1 MNAPSHGSGDP
12 IGIPI
17 GDPPGDRIGGAAFVG
32 FPGVRGHREAQLALA
47 RALARGQLHHA
58 LVLVGPRGVGK
69 ATFARGLACALLCPQ
84 RPAQGCG
91 ECPTCRRVLAG
102 NHPDVDWLLPDGK
115 AGTISVDS
123 ARACHVRQAHAP
135 YEGPAYVVVVDPA
148 DALGEGAGN
157 ALLKTIEE
165 PRPGIHFLL
174 LTTNLQGMLPTILS
188 RALPVRIGRLAD
200 DIVGDIIAT
209 RAPEVPAERRDMAV
223 LLAEGSAGVAL
234 ELASDPSLERCLE
247 LLRQALAAVQQGPR
261 AIFGGDLS
269 PLWIAWNAAVGVGEA
284 EPTPEPEPPAPEPVL
299 PGKKAKPASKPK
311 KPEAE
316 AKPGKPKDA
325 PALQRAAVRRL
336 TELWILHL
344 REQMRGRAGLP
355 GVSAGAHTA
364 ATAATPAQLVRTIA
378 ALQQLEARV
387 ERMGNVRLTLE
398 QTLLELTRP
407 GPA

>member
-1 MNAPSHGSGDP
+1 M
-12 IGIPI
+12 
-17 GDPPGDRIGGAAFVG
+17 
-32 FPGVRGHREAQLALA
+32 
-47 RALARGQLHHA
+47 
-58 LVLVGPRGVGK
+58 LVGPRGVGK

-188 RALPVRIGRLAD
+188 RALPVQIGRLTD
-200 DIVGDIIAT
+200 DIVADIVADT
-209 RAPEVPAERRDMAV
+209 LFARALEVPGERRDMAV

-234 ELASDPSLERCLE
+234 ELASDPGLERCLE

-269 PLWIAWNAAVGVGEA
+269 PLWIAWNAAVGVGVGE
-284 EPTPEPEPPAPEPVL
+284 PEPAPEAEPPAPEPAP
-299 PGKKAKPASKPK
+299 PGKKPKPASKPK
-311 KPEAE
+311 KAEAD

-355 GVSAGAHTA
+355 GVSAGAHA
-364 ATAATPAQLVRTIA
+364 AVTVASPAQLVRTIA

>member
-1 MNAPSHGSGDP
+1 MSAPSSSAPAGLVAP
-12 IGIPI
+12 
-17 GDPPGDRIGGAAFVG
+17 AEFAG
-32 FPGVRGHREAQLALA
+32 FPGVRGHREAQAALA

-91 ECPTCRRVLAG
+91 ACPTCQRVLAG
-102 NHPDVDWLLPDGK
+102 NHPDVDWLLPDSK

-188 RALPVRIGRLAD
+188 RALPVRVGRLDD
-200 DIVGDIIAT
+200 DIVADIVHT
-209 RAPEVPAERRDMAV
+209 RAPELPRERGDMAV

-234 ELASDPSLERCLE
+234 ELAADPSLERGIE
-247 LLRQALAAVQQGPR
+247 LLRQALAAVEQGPR
-261 AIFGGDLS
+261 AIFGGDQS
-269 PLWIAWNAAVGVGEA
+269 PLWTAWTAAVEPLEA
-284 EPTPEPEPPAPEPVL
+284 EAPPVPEPPPEP
-299 PGKKAKPASKPK
+299 PQTGKKPKAAAKPK
-311 KPEAE
+311 KPEGDARA
-316 AKPGKPKDA
+316 AKTKDA
-325 PALQRAAVRRL
+325 PGLQRSAVRRL

-344 REQMRGRAGLP
+344 REQIRGRPGLS
-355 GVSAGAHTA
+355 GVAAPRGSAA
-364 ATAATPAQLVRTIA
+364 ASPAQLVATIA

-398 QTLLELTRP
+398 QTLLGLTLPPR
-407 GPA
+407 G

>member
-1 MNAPSHGSGDP
+1 MSAPSTAPAATAFTG
-12 IGIPI
+12 
-17 GDPPGDRIGGAAFVG
+17 PPGFAG
-32 FPGVRGHREAQLALA
+32 FPGVRGHAEAQAALA

-69 ATFARGLACALLCPQ
+69 ATFARGLACGLLCPQ
-84 RPAQGCG
+84 RPGQGCG
-91 ECPTCRRVLAG
+91 ACPTCHRVLAG
-102 NHPDVDWLLPDGK
+102 NHPDVDWLLPDSK

-123 ARACHVRQAHAP
+123 ARACHIRQAHAP

-188 RALPVRIGRLAD
+188 RALPIRIGRLDD
-200 DIVGDIIAT
+200 DIVAEIVHA
-209 RAPEVPAERRDMAV
+209 RAAEVPREHSDMAV

-234 ELASDPSLERCLE
+234 ELANDPGLERSVE
-247 LLRQALAAVQQGPR
+247 LLRQVLVAVQHGPR
-261 AIFGGDLS
+261 AIFSGDQS
-269 PLWIAWNAAVGVGEA
+269 PLWTAWSAAVEPIEA
-284 EPTPEPEPPAPEPVL
+284 PAAPEPEAAPVPSGEPVP
-299 PGKKAKPASKPK
+299 PGKKPKAAAKPKEPK
-311 KPEAE
+311 AD
-316 AKPGKPKDA
+316 AKATKTKDA
-325 PALQRAAVRRL
+325 PGLQRNAVRRL

-344 REQMRGRAGLP
+344 REQIRGRPGLP
-355 GVSAGAHTA
+355 GVPAPRPGTQAS
-364 ATAATPAQLVRTIA
+364 PAQLVRTIG

-398 QTLLELTRP
+398 QTLLDLTLP
-407 GPA
+407 PAG